1 MRYTDDEVIEKATG
15 LFWQKGYLAVG
26 MRELQTALDMR
37 PGSIY
42 NRFKSKDGLFCK
54 VISAY
59 AKQNE
64 KDLLH
69 IAQSP
74 SPLDALRDYFLTTLI
89 TPANRAHQRQC
100 LLVKTLAEIDSLHD
114 DSRLTLSQGMEALKQ
129 AFVKVV
135 QRLMEVSLI
144 VHSEDSEHVATWLQ
158 CQFIGLRTFSLITE
172 DDEQI
177 RNLIEKTLL
186 DLQGNWSVT
195 TH

>member
-1 MRYTDDEVIEKATG
+1 MRYTDDVVIEKATG

-54 VISAY
+54 VICAY
-59 AKQNE
+59 VEQNE

-69 IAQSP
+69 VAQSP

-89 TPANRAHQRQC
+89 TPANQTHQRQC
-100 LLVKTLAEIDSLHD
+100 LLIKTLAEIDSLHD
-114 DSRLTLSQGMEALKQ
+114 DSRLTLSQGMETLNQ

-135 QRLMEVSLI
+135 EQLI
-144 VHSEDSEHVATWLQ
+144 ASHSIAKDEESEKIASWLQ
-158 CQFIGLRTFSLITE
+158 CQFIGLRTFALITH
-172 DDEQI
+172 DDEKI
-177 RNLIEKTLL
+177 RTLIEKTLV
-186 DLQGNWSVT
+186 DLQGNWPVT